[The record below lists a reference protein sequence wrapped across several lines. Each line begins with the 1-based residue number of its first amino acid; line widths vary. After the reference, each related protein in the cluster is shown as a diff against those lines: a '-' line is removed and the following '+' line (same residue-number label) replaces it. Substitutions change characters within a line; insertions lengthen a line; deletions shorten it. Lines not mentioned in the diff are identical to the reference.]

1 MPVIAITREM
11 GSLGKDVARGVA
23 DALGIPVI
31 YHEIIDQLADRMRLR
46 KSHVMRLLDGRA
58 GFLERMTAD
67 QTSLSIFASE
77 EIVNAALQGN
87 GAVIRGWGATQLLRD
102 VPSVVCV
109 RVCAPFEVRLQRM
122 LVRLGTDD
130 AQSVAEEISDND
142 EAHGAIMRRHFSVN
156 YTDPE
161 LYDLVLN
168 TQRISVSECI
178 DQVLRLVRS
187 AQFAET
193 EAARE
198 RLKDLAL
205 HWQVRAALRR
215 SPRTRDMRVTVKVEQ
230 GRVSFDGAGYD
241 AEKRAA
247 LREVATTVPGVR
259 ATEDLMRTINLRA
272 RFA

>member
-1 MPVIAITREM
+1 MDSINT
-11 GSLGKDVARGVA
+11 SFL
-23 DALGIPVI
+23 
-31 YHEIIDQLADRMRLR
+31 QLAASQLVQVTILIACIAVLVRCFARNRPHLAYCLWLIVLLKCVTPPIWSSPAGLFSRL
-46 KSHVMRLLDGRA
+46 VPA
-58 GFLERMTAD
+58 
-67 QTSLSIFASE
+67 ASE
-77 EIVNAALQGN
+77 
-87 GAVIRGWGATQLLRD
+87 
-102 VPSVVCV
+102 
-109 RVCAPFEVRLQRM
+109 
-122 LVRLGTDD
+122 

-168 TQRISVSECI
+168 TQRISGPECI

-230 GRVSFDGAGYD
+230 GRVSFDGAGYGAD
-241 AEKRAA
+241 ERAA

>member
-102 VPSVVCV
+102 MPSVVCV

-122 LVRLGTDD
+122 MARLGTND

-205 HWQVRAALRR
+205 HWQVRAALR
-215 SPRTRDMRVTVKVEQ
+215 
-230 GRVSFDGAGYD
+230 
-241 AEKRAA
+241 
-247 LREVATTVPGVR
+247 
-259 ATEDLMRTINLRA
+259 
-272 RFA
+272 

>member
-102 VPSVVCV
+102 MPSVVCV

-122 LVRLGTDD
+122 MARLGTND

-230 GRVSFDGAGYD
+230 GRVSFDGAGYGAD
-241 AEKRAA
+241 ERAA

-259 ATEDLMRTINLRA
+259 ATADLMRTINLRA

>member
-102 VPSVVCV
+102 MPSVVCV

-122 LVRLGTDD
+122 MARLGTND
-130 AQSVAEEISDND
+130 AQSVAEESPMAKTMTRTLEIS
-142 EAHGAIMRRHFSVN
+142 
-156 YTDPE
+156 
-161 LYDLVLN
+161 
-168 TQRISVSECI
+168 
-178 DQVLRLVRS
+178 
-187 AQFAET
+187 
-193 EAARE
+193 
-198 RLKDLAL
+198 
-205 HWQVRAALRR
+205 
-215 SPRTRDMRVTVKVEQ
+215 
-230 GRVSFDGAGYD
+230 
-241 AEKRAA
+241 
-247 LREVATTVPGVR
+247 
-259 ATEDLMRTINLRA
+259 
-272 RFA
+272 